1 MIHQPRHDIPEN
13 HPLRSLFWTLTE
25 RGMGQL
31 NHRDQEVVQ
40 YLTDL
45 LTEFVHRDNL
55 NRIATDSG
63 ERLHAF
69 SDMLDQSALANASR
83 NPTRL
88 FQACRRRHAF

>member
-63 ERLHAF
+63 ERLHA
-69 SDMLDQSALANASR
+69 SQTCSTSRRGKCSR

-88 FQACRRRHAF
+88 F